1 MLIGI
6 EGGLGC
12 GKTLA
17 MTYLGYLAKTK
28 YHSKVSSNYFTKFA
42 DTFIDSEQSFNEFR
56 SGMMLLDEIW
66 LWSDSRKS
74 SSKRNEIVNKIP
86 LTSRK
91 RRLIIV
97 YTSQQLG
104 QVDLRI
110 RNITDIFVRVKLKII
125 KDTKGNPLLD
135 QKGRPLKICIMR
147 FRKCPLR
154 KIVFLANT
162 MYDLYDTEEEV
173 NSLDIS
179 KGVDKHETRTKKKT
193 AN

>member
-6 EGGLGC
+6 EGGLGS

-17 MTYLGYLAKTK
+17 MTYLEYIAKTK
-28 YHSKVSSNYFTKFA
+28 YKSKVASNYFTKFA
-42 DTFIDSEQSFNEFR
+42 DTFIDSIETFNGFR
-56 SGMMLLDEIW
+56 QGMMLLDEIW

-74 SSKRNEIVNKIP
+74 SSSRNEIVNKIP

-91 RRLIIV
+91 RRFIIV
-97 YTSQQLG
+97 YTSQQLS

-110 RNITDIFVRVKLKII
+110 RNITDVFVKVRLKPIL
-125 KDTKGNPLLD
+125 DSKGKPLLD
-135 QKGRPLKICIMR
+135 DKGRILKVCIMR

-154 KIVFLANT
+154 KIIFLAND

-173 NSLDIS
+173 NSLDVPK
-179 KGVDKHETRTKKKT
+179 KGSDKRETRKQKAK
-193 AN
+193 